1 MLKETLLQNLIKSL
15 FKSAIEVYLRT
26 MNKTWLGHL
35 CLIGANLIYSI
46 NYSIAKD
53 VLGTHIQ
60 SSGFILLRA
69 VCAMIL
75 YWITSMFMRYEKIA
89 KEDRLRLFFCG
100 VFGVAVNQL
109 LFFKGLSLTSPINA
123 SIMMV
128 CTPILVVIMG
138 YFLMA
143 EKISIL
149 RILGIITGL
158 AGAVFLI
165 LNPAQ
170 GKQLGAANL
179 GDLLVLLNAC
189 SWGLY
194 LIIVKPLM
202 QKYHTIT
209 VIKWVFLIGFIC
221 VLPFGFNELMEVNWQ
236 QMPTKIYWEVAF
248 VVFATTY
255 LAYILNT
262 YSLKN
267 LSSSIAGTYIYAQP
281 MLTALFAVMMGKDQ
295 LDYVKVVA
303 SLMIFSG
310 VYMASFKNK

>member
-1 MLKETLLQNLIKSL
+1 
-15 FKSAIEVYLRT
+15 
-26 MNKTWLGHL
+26 MNKTWLAHL
-35 CLIGANLIYSI
+35 CLIGANVIYSI

-53 VLGTHIQ
+53 VLGTYIQ
-60 SSGFILLRA
+60 PSGFILLRA

-75 YWITSMFMRYEKIA
+75 YWLTSLFMRYEKIA

-109 LFFKGLSLTSPINA
+109 LFFKGLSITSPINA

-128 CTPILVVIMG
+128 CTPILVLIMG
-138 YFLMA
+138 YFSMV
-143 EKISIL
+143 EKFSVL
-149 RILGIITGL
+149 RLLGIVTGL

-165 LNPAQ
+165 LNPMQ
-170 GKQLGAANL
+170 GKQLGEANW
-179 GDLLVLLNAC
+179 GDVFVLLNAC

-209 VIKWVFLIGFIC
+209 IIKWVFLIGFIG
-221 VLPFGFNELMEVNWQ
+221 VLPFGFNQLLEVNWH
-236 QMPTKIYWEVAF
+236 QMPVKIYWEVGF

-267 LSSSIAGTYIYAQP
+267 LSSSIVGTYIYAQP
-281 MLTALFAVMMGKDQ
+281 LLTALFAVMLGKDH
-295 LDYVKVVA
+295 LDYVKIIA
-303 SLMIFSG
+303 SVMIFSG
-310 VYMASFKNK
+310 VYMASFKKG

>member
-1 MLKETLLQNLIKSL
+1 
-15 FKSAIEVYLRT
+15 
-26 MNKTWLGHL
+26 MNKNWLGHL
-35 CLIGANLIYSI
+35 CLLGANLIYSI
-46 NYSIAKD
+46 NYSVAKD
-53 VLGTHIQ
+53 VLGSHIQ

-69 VCAMIL
+69 LCAMVL
-75 YWITSMFMRYEKIA
+75 YWLTSLFMRYEKIA

-128 CTPILVVIMG
+128 CTPILVVLMG
-138 YFLMA
+138 YFSMS
-143 EKISIL
+143 EKITLL
-149 RILGIITGL
+149 RVIGIITGL
-158 AGAVFLI
+158 AGAIFLI

-170 GKQLGAANL
+170 GKQLGMVNW

-209 VIKWVFLIGFIC
+209 VIKWVFLTGFII
-221 VLPFGFNELMEVNWQ
+221 VLPFGYDQLMEVDWNA
-236 QMPTKIYWEVAF
+236 MPTKIYWEVFF

-267 LSSSIAGTYIYAQP
+267 LSSSVAGSYIYLQP
-281 MLTALFAVMMGKDQ
+281 LLTALFAVILGKDQ
-295 LDYVKVVA
+295 IDYVKIIA

-310 VYMASFKNK
+310 VYLASSSNKNVPEINK

>member
-1 MLKETLLQNLIKSL
+1 
-15 FKSAIEVYLRT
+15 
-26 MNKTWLGHL
+26 MNKNWLGHL
-35 CLIGANLIYSI
+35 CLLGANLIYSI
-46 NYSIAKD
+46 NYSVAKD
-53 VLGTHIQ
+53 VLGSHIQ

-69 VCAMIL
+69 LCAMVL
-75 YWITSMFMRYEKIA
+75 YWLTSLFMRYEKIA

-128 CTPILVVIMG
+128 CTPILVVLMG
-138 YFLMA
+138 YFSMS
-143 EKISIL
+143 EKITLL
-149 RILGIITGL
+149 RVIGIITGL
-158 AGAVFLI
+158 AGAIFLI

-170 GKQLGAANL
+170 GKQLGMVNW

-209 VIKWVFLIGFIC
+209 VIKWVFLTGFII
-221 VLPFGFNELMEVNWQ
+221 VLPFGYDQLMEVDWNA
-236 QMPTKIYWEVAF
+236 MPTKIYWEVFF

-267 LSSSIAGTYIYAQP
+267 LSSSVAGSYIYLQP
-281 MLTALFAVMMGKDQ
+281 LLTALFAVILGKDQ
-295 LDYVKVVA
+295 IDYVKIIA

-310 VYMASFKNK
+310 VYLASRSNKSVPEINK

>member
-1 MLKETLLQNLIKSL
+1 
-15 FKSAIEVYLRT
+15 
-26 MNKTWLGHL
+26 MNKTLLGHL
-35 CLIGANLIYSI
+35 CLFGANLIYSI
-46 NYSIAKD
+46 NYSVAKD
-53 VLGTHIQ
+53 VLGNHIQ

-69 VCAMIL
+69 VCAMVL
-75 YWITSMFMRYEKIA
+75 YWLTSLFMRYEKIA

-128 CTPILVVIMG
+128 CTPILVLLMG
-138 YFLMA
+138 YFAMT
-143 EKISIL
+143 EKISLL
-149 RILGIITGL
+149 RITGILTGL
-158 AGAVFLI
+158 AGAIFLI

-170 GKQLGAANL
+170 GKQMGSVNW
-179 GDLLVLLNAC
+179 GDVLVLLNAC

-209 VIKWVFLIGFIC
+209 VIKWVFLTGFVL
-221 VLPFGFNELMEVNWQ
+221 VLPFGYKELMLVQWQ
-236 QMPTKIYWEVAF
+236 SMPTKIYWEVFF

-267 LSSSIAGTYIYAQP
+267 LSSSVAGTYIYSQP
-281 MLTALFAVMMGKDQ
+281 LLTALFAVLMGKDEI
-295 LDYVKVVA
+295 DYVKIIA
-303 SLMIFSG
+303 SLMIFGG
-310 VYMASFKNK
+310 VYMASKTYKSQVKLD

>member
-1 MLKETLLQNLIKSL
+1 
-15 FKSAIEVYLRT
+15 
-26 MNKTWLGHL
+26 MNKNLLGHL
-35 CLIGANLIYSI
+35 CLLGANVIYSI

-53 VLGTHIQ
+53 VLGSHIQ

-69 VCAMIL
+69 VCAMVL
-75 YWITSMFMRYEKIA
+75 YWLTSLFMRYERIA

-128 CTPILVVIMG
+128 CTPILVVVMG
-138 YFLMA
+138 YFAMT
-143 EKISIL
+143 EKFSKL
-149 RILGIITGL
+149 RIIGIFTGL
-158 AGAVFLI
+158 GGAVFLI

-170 GKQLGAANL
+170 GKQLGIANW

-209 VIKWVFLIGFIC
+209 VIKWVFLTGFII
-221 VLPFGFNELMEVNWQ
+221 VLPFGYHQLMVVDWQ
-236 QMPTKIYWEVAF
+236 HMPTKIYWEIFF
-248 VVFATTY
+248 VVFCTTY

-267 LSSSIAGTYIYAQP
+267 LSSSVAGTYIYSQP
-281 MLTALFAVMMGKDQ
+281 LLTALFAVMLGKDSI
-295 LDYVKVVA
+295 DYVKILA

-310 VYMASFKNK
+310 VYMASRTNQSGIK

>member
-1 MLKETLLQNLIKSL
+1 MNKSL
-15 FKSAIEVYLRT
+15 
-26 MNKTWLGHL
+26 LGHL
-35 CLIGANLIYSI
+35 SLFGANLIYSI

-53 VLGTHIQ
+53 VLGSHIQ

-69 VCAMIL
+69 VSAMIL
-75 YWITSMFMRYEKIA
+75 YWLTSLFMRYEKIA
-89 KEDRLRLFFCG
+89 REDRLRLFFCG
-100 VFGVAVNQL
+100 VFGVAANQL
-109 LFFKGLSLTSPINA
+109 MFFKGLSLTSPINA

-128 CTPILVVIMG
+128 CTPILVVLMG
-138 YFLMA
+138 YFALT
-143 EKISIL
+143 EKITLI
-149 RILGIITGL
+149 RILGILTGL

-165 LNPAQ
+165 LNPNSN
-170 GKQLGAANL
+170 KQFSVVNW

-209 VIKWVFLIGFIC
+209 VIKWVFLIGFII
-221 VLPFGFNELMEVNWQ
+221 VLPFGYNQLMQVQWET
-236 QMPTKIYWEVAF
+236 MPTKIYWEVFF

-267 LSSSIAGTYIYAQP
+267 LSPAIAGTYIYAQP
-281 MLTALFAVMMGKDQ
+281 LLTALFAVILGKDEI
-295 LDYVKVVA
+295 DFIKITA
-303 SLMIFSG
+303 ALMIFSG
-310 VYMASFKNK
+310 VYMASKTNTSSKI

>member
-1 MLKETLLQNLIKSL
+1 
-15 FKSAIEVYLRT
+15 
-26 MNKTWLGHL
+26 MNKNPLAHL
-35 CLIGANLIYSI
+35 CLFGANLIYSV
-46 NYSIAKD
+46 NYSVAKD
-53 VLGTHIQ
+53 VLGSHIQ

-69 VCAMIL
+69 LCGMLL
-75 YWITSMFMRYEKIA
+75 YWLTSLFMRHEKIA
-89 KEDRLRLFFCG
+89 REDRFRLFLCG
-100 VFGVAVNQL
+100 VFGVAANQL
-109 LFFKGLSLTSPINA
+109 MFFKGLSLTSPINA

-128 CTPILVVIMG
+128 CTPILVLIMG
-138 YFLMA
+138 YFSMT

-149 RILGIITGL
+149 RILGIIIGL

-165 LNPAQ
+165 LNPYS
-170 GKQLGAANL
+170 NNSFNYINW

-209 VIKWVFLIGFIC
+209 VIKWVFLTGFIL
-221 VLPFGFNELMEVNWQ
+221 VLPFGYDELKAVNWQ
-236 QMPTKIYWEVAF
+236 AMPVTIYYEVLF
-248 VVFATTY
+248 VVLGTTY

-267 LSSSIAGTYIYAQP
+267 LSSSVAGTYIYTQP
-281 MLTALFAVMMGKDQ
+281 LLTALFAIVMGTDRI
-295 LDYVKVVA
+295 DYVKIIA

-310 VYMASFKNK
+310 VYMVSKTNLSTVKN

>member
-1 MLKETLLQNLIKSL
+1 
-15 FKSAIEVYLRT
+15 
-26 MNKTWLGHL
+26 MNKSWLGHL
-35 CLIGANLIYSI
+35 SLFGANLIYSI
-46 NYSIAKD
+46 NYSVAKD
-53 VLGTHIQ
+53 VLGSHIQ

-69 VCAMIL
+69 VCAMVL
-75 YWITSMFMRYEKIA
+75 YWITSLFMRYEKIA

-138 YFLMA
+138 YFSMT
-143 EKISIL
+143 EKISLL
-149 RILGIITGL
+149 RITGIVTGL
-158 AGAVFLI
+158 AGAIFLI

-170 GKQLGAANL
+170 GKQLGAVNW
-179 GDLLVLLNAC
+179 GDVLVLLNAC

-209 VIKWVFLIGFIC
+209 VIKWVFLTGFII
-221 VLPFGFNELMEVNWQ
+221 VLPFGYTQLMEVNWQ
-236 QMPTKIYWEVAF
+236 QMPSKIYWEVFF

-267 LSSSIAGTYIYAQP
+267 LSSSVAGTYIYAQP
-281 MLTALFAVMMGKDQ
+281 LLTALFAVVLGKDEI
-295 LDYVKVVA
+295 DYVKIIA

-310 VYMASFKNK
+310 VYMASKSNLKTA

>member
-1 MLKETLLQNLIKSL
+1 
-15 FKSAIEVYLRT
+15 
-26 MNKTWLGHL
+26 MNKNLLGHL
-35 CLIGANLIYSI
+35 CLLGANVIYSI
-46 NYSIAKD
+46 NYSVAKD
-53 VLGTHIQ
+53 VLGSHIQ

-69 VCAMIL
+69 VCAMVL
-75 YWITSMFMRYEKIA
+75 YWLTSLFMRYEKIA

-128 CTPILVVIMG
+128 CTPILVVVMG
-138 YFLMA
+138 YFAMT
-143 EKISIL
+143 EKFSKL
-149 RILGIITGL
+149 RIIGIVTGL

-170 GKQLGAANL
+170 GRQMGLVNW

-209 VIKWVFLIGFIC
+209 VIKWVFLTGFII
-221 VLPFGFNELMEVNWQ
+221 VLPFGYHQLIAVDWHRMSN
-236 QMPTKIYWEVAF
+236 KIYWEILF

-267 LSSSIAGTYIYAQP
+267 LSSSVAGTYIYSQP
-281 MLTALFAVMMGKDQ
+281 LLTALFAVMMGKDQ
-295 LDYVKVVA
+295 IDFVKIIA

-310 VYMASFKNK
+310 VYMASRGNSLRKHAHDE

>member
-1 MLKETLLQNLIKSL
+1 
-15 FKSAIEVYLRT
+15 
-26 MNKTWLGHL
+26 MNKNLLGHL
-35 CLIGANLIYSI
+35 CLVGANVIYSI
-46 NYSIAKD
+46 NYSVAKD
-53 VLGTHIQ
+53 VLGSHIQ

-69 VCAMIL
+69 FCAMVL
-75 YWITSMFMRYEKIA
+75 YWLTSLFMRFEKIA

-128 CTPILVVIMG
+128 CTPILVVVMG
-138 YFLMA
+138 YFAMT
-143 EKISIL
+143 EKITLL
-149 RILGIITGL
+149 RITGIITGL

-170 GKQLGAANL
+170 GKHLGMVNW

-194 LIIVKPLM
+194 LIIVKPLL

-209 VIKWVFLIGFIC
+209 VIKWVFLTGFII
-221 VLPFGFNELMEVNWQ
+221 VLPFGYEQLMVVDWHN
-236 QMPTKIYWEVAF
+236 MPKKIYWEVCF

-255 LAYILNT
+255 FAYILNT
-262 YSLKN
+262 YALKN
-267 LSSSIAGTYIYAQP
+267 LSSSVAGSYIYSQP
-281 MLTALFAVMMGKDQ
+281 LLTAMFAVILGKDGI
-295 LDYVKVVA
+295 DYVKIIA

-310 VYMASFKNK
+310 VYMASKSNLKTSKI

>member
-1 MLKETLLQNLIKSL
+1 
-15 FKSAIEVYLRT
+15 
-26 MNKTWLGHL
+26 MNKSWLAHL
-35 CLIGANLIYSI
+35 CLFGANLIYSI

-53 VLGTHIQ
+53 VLGSHIQ

-69 VCAMIL
+69 VCAMVL
-75 YWITSMFMRYEKIA
+75 YWLTSLFMRYEKIA

-100 VFGVAVNQL
+100 VFGVAINQL

-128 CTPILVVIMG
+128 CTPILVVVMG
-138 YFLMA
+138 YFTIT
-143 EKISIL
+143 EKFSML
-149 RILGIITGL
+149 RITGIITGL

-165 LNPAQ
+165 LNPTQ
-170 GKQLGAANL
+170 GKQIGVVNW

-209 VIKWVFLIGFIC
+209 VIKWVFLTGFII
-221 VLPFGFNELMEVNWQ
+221 VLPFGYHQLMEVDWQ
-236 QMPTKIYWEVAF
+236 RMPSKIYWEVFF

-262 YSLKN
+262 FSLKN
-267 LSSSIAGTYIYAQP
+267 LSASVAGTYIYSQP
-281 MLTALFAVMMGKDQ
+281 LLTALFAVILGKDDI
-295 LDYVKVVA
+295 DYVKIIAAV
-303 SLMIFSG
+303 MIFSG
-310 VYMASFKNK
+310 VYLASRSNIKEA

>member
-1 MLKETLLQNLIKSL
+1 
-15 FKSAIEVYLRT
+15 
-26 MNKTWLGHL
+26 MNKNLLGHL
-35 CLIGANLIYSI
+35 CLLGANVIYSI
-46 NYSIAKD
+46 NFSVAKD
-53 VLGTHIQ
+53 VLGSHVQ

-69 VCAMIL
+69 VCAVVL
-75 YWITSMFMRYEKIA
+75 YWLTSLFMRYEKIA

-109 LFFKGLSLTSPINA
+109 FFFKGLSLTSPINA

-128 CTPILVVIMG
+128 CTPILVVVMG
-138 YFLMA
+138 YFAMK
-143 EKISIL
+143 ERFSKL
-149 RILGIITGL
+149 RIIGIFIGL
-158 AGAVFLI
+158 AGALFLI

-170 GKQLGAANL
+170 GKQIGSANL

-209 VIKWVFLIGFIC
+209 IVKWVFLTGFII
-221 VLPFGFNELMEVNWQ
+221 VLPFGYNQLMEVNWHT
-236 QMPTKIYWEVAF
+236 MPNKIYWEIFF

-267 LSSSIAGTYIYAQP
+267 LSPAVAGTYIYSQP
-281 MLTALFAVMMGKDQ
+281 LLTALFAIILGKDQ
-295 LDYVKVVA
+295 IDLVKIIA

-310 VYMASFKNK
+310 VYMASRSNSLRKNTKNE

>member
-1 MLKETLLQNLIKSL
+1 
-15 FKSAIEVYLRT
+15 
-26 MNKTWLGHL
+26 MNKNVLGHL
-35 CLIGANLIYSI
+35 SLLGANVIYSI

-53 VLGTHIQ
+53 VLGSHIQ

-69 VCAMIL
+69 VCAMVL
-75 YWITSMFMRYEKIA
+75 YWITSLFMRYEKIA

-128 CTPILVVIMG
+128 CTPILVLIMG
-138 YFLMA
+138 YFAMT
-143 EKISIL
+143 EKISML
-149 RILGIITGL
+149 RITGIITGL

-170 GKQLGAANL
+170 GKQMGVINW
-179 GDLLVLLNAC
+179 GDVLVLLNAC

-209 VIKWVFLIGFIC
+209 VIKWVFLTGFIL
-221 VLPFGFNELMEVNWQ
+221 VLPFGHNQLQQVNWQ
-236 QMPTKIYWEVAF
+236 SMPAKIYWEIFF

-267 LSSSIAGTYIYAQP
+267 LSSSVAGTYIYSQP
-281 MLTALFAVMMGKDQ
+281 LLTALFAVIMGKDEI
-295 LDYVKVVA
+295 DYVKIVA
-303 SLMIFSG
+303 SFMIFAG
-310 VYMASFKNK
+310 VYMAGKTNTSRIKPT

>member
-1 MLKETLLQNLIKSL
+1 
-15 FKSAIEVYLRT
+15 
-26 MNKTWLGHL
+26 MNKNLLGHL
-35 CLIGANLIYSI
+35 CLLGANVIYSI

-53 VLGTHIQ
+53 VLGSHIQ

-69 VCAMIL
+69 VCAMVL
-75 YWITSMFMRYEKIA
+75 YWLTSLFIRYEKIA
-89 KEDRLRLFFCG
+89 KEDRLRLFLCG

-128 CTPILVVIMG
+128 CTPILVVVMG
-138 YFLMA
+138 YFAMT
-143 EKISIL
+143 EKFSKL
-149 RILGIITGL
+149 RIIGIFTGL
-158 AGAVFLI
+158 AGALFLI
-165 LNPAQ
+165 LNPAK
-170 GKQLGAANL
+170 GKQLGSANW

-209 VIKWVFLIGFIC
+209 VIKWVFLTGFII
-221 VLPFGFNELMEVNWQ
+221 VLPFGYHQLMVVDWQ
-236 QMPTKIYWEVAF
+236 HMPTKIYWEIFF
-248 VVFATTY
+248 VVFCTTY

-267 LSSSIAGTYIYAQP
+267 LSSSVAGTYIYSQP
-281 MLTALFAVMMGKDQ
+281 LLTALFAVMLGKDAI
-295 LDYVKVVA
+295 DYVKILA

-310 VYMASFKNK
+310 VYMASRTNQSGIK

>member
-1 MLKETLLQNLIKSL
+1 
-15 FKSAIEVYLRT
+15 
-26 MNKTWLGHL
+26 MNKSWLAHL
-35 CLIGANLIYSI
+35 CLFGANLIYSI

-53 VLGTHIQ
+53 VLGSHIQ

-75 YWITSMFMRYEKIA
+75 YWLTSLFMRYEKIA

-100 VFGVAVNQL
+100 VFGVAINQL

-128 CTPILVVIMG
+128 CTPILVVVMG
-138 YFLMA
+138 YFTIT
-143 EKISIL
+143 EKFSML
-149 RILGIITGL
+149 RITGIITGL

-165 LNPAQ
+165 LNPTQ
-170 GKQLGAANL
+170 GKQIGVVNW

-209 VIKWVFLIGFIC
+209 VIKWVFLTGFII
-221 VLPFGFNELMEVNWQ
+221 VLPFGYHQLMEVDWQ
-236 QMPTKIYWEVAF
+236 RMPSKIYWEVFF

-262 YSLKN
+262 FSLKN
-267 LSSSIAGTYIYAQP
+267 LSASVAGTYIYSQP
-281 MLTALFAVMMGKDQ
+281 LLTALFAVILGKDDI
-295 LDYVKVVA
+295 DYVKIIATV
-303 SLMIFSG
+303 MIFSG
-310 VYMASFKNK
+310 VYLASRSNIKEA

>member
-1 MLKETLLQNLIKSL
+1 MNKSL
-15 FKSAIEVYLRT
+15 
-26 MNKTWLGHL
+26 LGHL
-35 CLIGANLIYSI
+35 SLFGANLIYSI

-53 VLGTHIQ
+53 VLGSHIQ

-69 VCAMIL
+69 VSAMIL
-75 YWITSMFMRYEKIA
+75 YWLTSLFMRYEKIA
-89 KEDRLRLFFCG
+89 REDRLRLFFCG
-100 VFGVAVNQL
+100 VFGVAANQL
-109 LFFKGLSLTSPINA
+109 MFFKGLSLTSPINA

-128 CTPILVVIMG
+128 CTPILVVLMG
-138 YFLMA
+138 YFALT
-143 EKISIL
+143 EKITLI
-149 RILGIITGL
+149 RILGILTGL

-165 LNPAQ
+165 LNPNSN
-170 GKQLGAANL
+170 KQFSVVNW

-209 VIKWVFLIGFIC
+209 VIKWVFLIGFII
-221 VLPFGFNELMEVNWQ
+221 VLPFGYNQLMLVQWET
-236 QMPTKIYWEVAF
+236 MPTKIYWEVFF

-267 LSSSIAGTYIYAQP
+267 LSPAIAGTYIYAQP
-281 MLTALFAVMMGKDQ
+281 LLTALFAVILGKDEI
-295 LDYVKVVA
+295 DFIKITA
-303 SLMIFSG
+303 ALMIFSG
-310 VYMASFKNK
+310 VYMASKTNTSNKI

>member
-1 MLKETLLQNLIKSL
+1 
-15 FKSAIEVYLRT
+15 
-26 MNKTWLGHL
+26 MNKNLLGHL
-35 CLIGANLIYSI
+35 CLLGANVIYSI

-53 VLGTHIQ
+53 VLGSHIQ

-69 VCAMIL
+69 VSAMVL
-75 YWITSMFMRYEKIA
+75 YWLTSLFMRYERIA
-89 KEDRLRLFFCG
+89 KKDRWRLFFCG

-128 CTPILVVIMG
+128 CTPILVVVMG
-138 YFLMA
+138 YFAMT
-143 EKISIL
+143 EKFSKL
-149 RILGIITGL
+149 RIIGIFTGL
-158 AGAVFLI
+158 GGAVFLI

-170 GKQLGAANL
+170 GKQLGSANW

-209 VIKWVFLIGFIC
+209 VIKWVFLTGFII
-221 VLPFGFNELMEVNWQ
+221 VLPFGYHQLLEVDWKN
-236 QMPTKIYWEVAF
+236 MPTKIYWEIFF
-248 VVFATTY
+248 VVFCTTY

-267 LSSSIAGTYIYAQP
+267 LSSSIAGTYIYSQP
-281 MLTALFAVMMGKDQ
+281 LLTALFAVMLGKDSI
-295 LDYVKVVA
+295 DYVKILA

-310 VYMASFKNK
+310 VYMASRTNKSSIS

>member
-1 MLKETLLQNLIKSL
+1 
-15 FKSAIEVYLRT
+15 
-26 MNKTWLGHL
+26 MNKNLLGHL
-35 CLIGANLIYSI
+35 CLLGANVIYSI

-53 VLGTHIQ
+53 VLGSHIQ

-69 VCAMIL
+69 VSAMVL
-75 YWITSMFMRYEKIA
+75 YWLTSLFMRYEKIA
-89 KEDRLRLFFCG
+89 KEDRLRLFLCG

-128 CTPILVVIMG
+128 CTPILVVVMG
-138 YFLMA
+138 YFAMT
-143 EKISIL
+143 EKFSKL
-149 RILGIITGL
+149 RIIGIFTGL

-170 GKQLGAANL
+170 GKQLGLVNW

-209 VIKWVFLIGFIC
+209 VIKWVFLTGFII
-221 VLPFGFNELMEVNWQ
+221 VLPFGYHQLLEVDWKN
-236 QMPTKIYWEVAF
+236 MPSKIYWEIFF

-267 LSSSIAGTYIYAQP
+267 LSSSVAGTYIYSQP
-281 MLTALFAVMMGKDQ
+281 LLTALFAVMLGKDAI
-295 LDYVKVVA
+295 DYVKILA

-310 VYMASFKNK
+310 VYMASRTNKSSIS